1 MSEQLNDLESSQ
13 LQAFIGKTV
22 LDLVSKHKVYVVFCR
37 PNENVPLIPGD
48 LHPTQMRVDMACVR
62 YGSELTFDDG
72 AQTSPRM
79 VIIAVCNEDP
89 FSHEQLLHQA
99 YALAH
104 ERGHVVTYKDV
115 KLNGKWLD
123 GVDNESQ
130 ALQSGIDC
138 LFDNLSA
145 KLARKVLESQ
155 YDGYKKHMG
164 YYSGLCKLHDKLKEL
179 DNEPT
184 TDG

>member
-1 MSEQLNDLESSQ
+1 MSEQLNDLEESQ

-22 LDLVSKHKVYVVFCR
+22 LDFVSKYKVYVVFCQ
-37 PNENVPLIPGD
+37 PNENVPLMPGD
-48 LHPTQMRVDMACVR
+48 LHPTDMRVRNAVVR
-62 YGSELTFDDG
+62 YGTVLTFDHG
-72 AQTSPRM
+72 VQTSPRM
-79 VIIAVCNEDP
+79 VIIPVCTEDP

-123 GVDNESQ
+123 GVDNESR

-145 KLARKVLESQ
+145 ELARKVLESQ
-155 YDGYKKHMG
+155 YDRYKKHMG
-164 YYSGLCKLHDKLKEL
+164 HYSGLCKLHDKLKEL
-179 DNEPT
+179 RSEMAL
-184 TDG
+184 